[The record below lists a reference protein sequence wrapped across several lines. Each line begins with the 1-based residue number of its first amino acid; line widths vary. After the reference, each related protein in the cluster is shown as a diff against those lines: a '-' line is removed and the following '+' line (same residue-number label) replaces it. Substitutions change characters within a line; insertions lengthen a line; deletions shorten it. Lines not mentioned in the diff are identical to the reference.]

1 MMTALS
7 KREDRVRERK
17 AAKNILEHLST
28 RLSPGEFNSERAVAS
43 HGSAGSGTDHMA

>member
-1 MMTALS
+1 MTTALS

-28 RLSPGEFNSERAVAS
+28 RLSPGEFNSWFSAAS
-43 HGSAGSGTDHMA
+43 GP